1 LSRPGRGAGCASPIA
16 ADRGESQSAAERIK
30 AARDQVSGTFMPQKV
45 RIALDAMGGDV
56 GASVVIPGAAISLTR
71 HPDSEFL
78 LFGDRA
84 LIEAQLAKYPA
95 LQAVSRTIHT
105 DVAVSSH
112 DKPSQALRRGR
123 RTSSMWLAID
133 AVKKGEAD
141 VAVSAGNTGALMAMA
156 RFNLR
161 MLRGIDRPAIAAV
174 WPTMRGDSVV
184 LDLGATIGGD
194 AHHLMALA
202 VMGSAMASVLF
213 GLERPTVGLL
223 NIGVEEIKGREEIR
237 EAAELLRAMD
247 LPQLEYIGFVEG
259 DGIGKGAADV
269 IVAEGFS
276 GNIALKAAEGTA
288 RQINEFLR
296 AALSRTWRSRI
307 GYLFAKNAF
316 KALRD
321 KLDPNKSNGGVF
333 LGLNG
338 IVVKSHGG
346 TDAEGFA
353 YAVDVGYEMV
363 HYDLLTKINQMLNR
377 DALASAP
384 TAQEAVS

>member
-1 LSRPGRGAGCASPIA
+1 
-16 ADRGESQSAAERIK
+16 
-30 AARDQVSGTFMPQKV
+30 MPQKV
-45 RIALDAMGGDV
+45 RIALDAMGGDI
-56 GASVVIPGAAISLTR
+56 GASVVIPGAAISLSR
-71 HPDSEFL
+71 HPDTEFL

-84 LIEAQLAKYPA
+84 LIEPELAKRPA
-95 LQAVSRTIHT
+95 MKRASRVIHT
-105 DVAVSSH
+105 DVAVSMH

-123 RTSSMWLAID
+123 KTSSMWLAID

-156 RFNLR
+156 RFCLR
-161 MLRGIDRPAIAAV
+161 MLPGIDRPAIAAV
-174 WPTMRGDSVV
+174 WPTMRGDSIV

-213 GLERPTVGLL
+213 DLERPTVGLL

-237 EAAELLRAMD
+237 EAAELLRAMN

-269 IVAEGFS
+269 IVTEGFS

-288 RQINEFLR
+288 RQINEYLR
-296 AALSRTWRSRI
+296 GALSRTWRARI

-321 KLDPNKSNGGVF
+321 KLDPSKSNGSVV

-338 IVVKSHGG
+338 IVVKSHG
-346 TDAEGFA
+346 DATPDGFA
-353 YAVDVGYEMV
+353 YAVDVGYDMAS
-363 HYDLLTKINQMLNR
+363 YDLLTKINQMLHR
-377 DALASAP
+377 DGSAIAQVP
-384 TAQEAVS
+384 NAQEAVS